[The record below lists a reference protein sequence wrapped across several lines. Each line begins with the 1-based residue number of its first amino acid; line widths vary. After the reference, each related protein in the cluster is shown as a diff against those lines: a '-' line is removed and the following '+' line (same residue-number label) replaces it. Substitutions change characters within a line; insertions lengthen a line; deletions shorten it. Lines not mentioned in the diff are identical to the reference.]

1 MHKRPSL
8 LEAKALLNQHAPD
21 VMKEYYTLIG
31 THGEFFAARY
41 LVDIVDHYNHITSVT
56 AQANSS

>member
-8 LEAKALLNQHAPD
+8 SEAKALLNQHAPEI
-21 VMKEYYTLIG
+21 MKEYETMII

-41 LVDIVDHYNHITSVT
+41 IVDIVDHYNHITTT
-56 AQANSS
+56 AQVKSL